1 MTTHVK
7 EAHAY
12 SQDLD
17 QWVDRQRAAVSL
29 LSSIGNLMYNHSIEL
44 VLFRNELVDC
54 SVSEILNLHEYGRKT
69 VNKPID
75 VFTSSELAKIIENL
89 QLAPSKIDIGR
100 LSNEWLNE
108 QGDFKTKADFIS
120 NKLSNIIDDS
130 KFQLEPKDVV
140 LFGFGLVSVGL
151 AAFV

>member
-89 QLAPSKIDIGR
+89 QLGLNTVELC
-100 LSNEWLNE
+100 LS
-108 QGDFKTKADFIS
+108 S
-120 NKLSNIIDDS
+120 S
-130 KFQLEPKDVV
+130 
-140 LFGFGLVSVGL
+140 
-151 AAFV
+151 